1 MQTYAGTKKKQQ
13 QLGTTALKFKYDMI
27 THTYILPVMA
37 SQNKN
42 LNSLALQTKRFTIW
56 ALPASLKMGH
66 FLTTLLFHVTTI
78 LRYLRFPEIPSSLL
92 FS

>member
-1 MQTYAGTKKKQQ
+1 MLEQKKKKV
-13 QLGTTALKFKYDMI
+13 GTTALKFKYDII

-42 LNSLALQTKRFTIW
+42 LNSLALQTKHFTIW

-66 FLTTLLFHVTTI
+66 FLTTLLFCVTAI
-78 LRYLRFPEIPSSLL
+78 LR
-92 FS
+92 